1 MILGTDA
8 GRLSADGGR
17 VERLRYPVA
26 FTVARAAR
34 DPDDRHGPE
43 RDQDGTA

>member
-1 MILGTDA
+1 MIRGTEADPSGVRRCWLG
-8 GRLSADGGR
+8 GLG
-17 VERLRYPVA
+17 YPVA

>member
-1 MILGTDA
+1 MIRGTET
-8 GRLSADGGR
+8 GRLGAHGGW

>member
-1 MILGTDA
+1 MIRGTDA
-8 GRLSADGGR
+8 GPSGTGGGW
-17 VERLRYPVA
+17 VEGLGYPVA

>member
-1 MILGTDA
+1 MIRATEAARSDA
-8 GRLSADGGR
+8 HGGP
-17 VERLRYPVA
+17 VEGLRYPVA

>member
-1 MILGTDA
+1 MIRGTET
-8 GRLSADGGR
+8 GRWGADGGPVR
-17 VERLRYPVA
+17 GLRYPVA

>member
-1 MILGTDA
+1 MIRAPDA
-8 GRLSADGGR
+8 RRLAG
-17 VERLRYPVA
+17 VEGPVEGLRYPVV

>member
-1 MILGTDA
+1 MIRGTEA
-8 GRLSADGGR
+8 GRSGPVSGR
-17 VERLRYPVA
+17 VEGLRYPVA

>member
-1 MILGTDA
+1 MIRVIEA
-8 GRLSADGGR
+8 GRSGVDRGW
-17 VERLRYPVA
+17 VEGLRYPVA

>member
-1 MILGTDA
+1 MIRVIEA
-8 GRLSADGGR
+8 GRSGAGGGC
-17 VERLRYPVA
+17 VEGLGYPVA